1 MLELKNVNAGYG
13 ELQVLYNISLK
24 VEEGE
29 FISLVGPNG
38 AGKTTTLRTISGI
51 IKPIS
56 GEIDFLDNKIETFTP
71 QQITRQGV
79 SFVTEDGCLFP
90 GMSIKDNLEMGAY
103 IIKDKEKKQENL
115 EYVFNLFPRLAERK
129 KQLAGTLSG
138 GERKMLSI
146 ARGLMS
152 NPQVLLVDE
161 PSLGL
166 APQLVSKV
174 FETLKRLN
182 DEGVTILLV
191 EQNVNT
197 ALKLTDR
204 TYVLEQG
211 EIALSGPS
219 SELLQDDHVKNSYLG
234 IRERE

>member
-211 EIALSGPS
+211 EIALSGS
-219 SELLQDDHVKNSYLG
+219 SRDLLQDDHVKNSYLG

>member
-1 MLELKNVNAGYG
+1 MLELKNINAGYG
-13 ELQVLYNISLK
+13 ELQVLYNISLR

-56 GEIDFLDNKIETFTP
+56 GEIDFMDNKIETFTP

-115 EYVFNLFPRLAERK
+115 EYVFDLFPRLAERK